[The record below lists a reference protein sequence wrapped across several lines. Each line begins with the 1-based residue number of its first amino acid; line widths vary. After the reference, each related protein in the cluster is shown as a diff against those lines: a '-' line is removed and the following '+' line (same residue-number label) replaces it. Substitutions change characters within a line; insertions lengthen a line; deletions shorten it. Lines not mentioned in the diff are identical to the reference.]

1 MILVIAI
8 GIATGCVYAIVAVG
22 YSLIYRTTGVINFA
36 QGTYV
41 VLGGLGAYWFNT
53 KLGLPYPLAIV
64 AGVMMTAAVAG
75 AFWIL
80 VIVPLWRRG
89 SEPYVTLLSTV
100 VVAALLGSLIELLLT
115 NQPQTLPEW
124 IPGFSIDLAGTT
136 IVGQYVLVAVAAF
149 AMVAGVAWFVR
160 STDTGRAM
168 RACAA
173 SRPTSRLLG
182 INPERIGL
190 LAMTMTGFL
199 SGVGGTLITPAQLTS
214 ADQGLLYGVFG
225 FVAAVVGG
233 LGSLWGA
240 LIGGIVVGI
249 LQTLVVRY
257 ISANYET
264 VIVFGLLLVLLT
276 IRPRGLF
283 GVAEFEAG
291 E

>member
-1 MILVIAI
+1 MILVLAI
-8 GIATGCVYAIVAVG
+8 GIATGCVYAIVAMG
-22 YSLIYRTTGVINFA
+22 YSLVYRTTGVINFA

-41 VLGGLGAYWFNT
+41 VLGGLGAYWFRSQIH
-53 KLGLPYPLAIV
+53 LPYPLAI
-64 AGVMMTAAVAG
+64 AAAVALTG
-75 AFWIL
+75 AVAAAFWAL

-100 VVAALLGSLIELLLT
+100 VLAALLGSLIQLLLT
-115 NQPQTLPEW
+115 NEPQTLPPW
-124 IPGFSIDLAGTT
+124 IPGFSVELGGTL
-136 IVGQYVLVAVAAF
+136 IEGQYVLVVVGAC
-149 AMVAGVAWFVR
+149 AMIAGVAWFVR
-160 STDTGRAM
+160 SSTTGRAM

-190 LAMTMTGFL
+190 LSMTITGLL
-199 SGVGGTLITPAQLTS
+199 SGLGGAMITPAQLTS

-225 FVAAVVGG
+225 FVAAVAGG

-240 LIGGIVVGI
+240 LLGGIVVGI

-257 ISANYET
+257 VSANYET
-264 VIVFGLLLVLLT
+264 VIVFGVLLVLLT
-276 IRPRGLF
+276 LRPRGLF

-291 E
+291 D